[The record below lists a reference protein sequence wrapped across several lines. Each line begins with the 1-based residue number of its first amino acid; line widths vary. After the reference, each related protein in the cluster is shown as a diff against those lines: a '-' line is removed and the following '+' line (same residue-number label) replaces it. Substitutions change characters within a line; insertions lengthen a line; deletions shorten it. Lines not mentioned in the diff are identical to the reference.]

1 MKVIRFTLNVFAL
14 SAVLFLCG
22 QIYQNVSFANNDQT
36 NFAASQ
42 SSDRV
47 DFEND
52 LIPIFTKFGCNSGAC
67 HGSAAG
73 RGEFKLSLFGGNLQ
87 ADYKA
92 IVRQLAGRRINLMHP
107 EESLVILKPTA
118 QN

>member
-1 MKVIRFTLNVFAL
+1 MKAIQSTLITLTL

-22 QIYQNVSFANNDQT
+22 RVHQNISFANNDQT

-52 LIPIFTKFGCNSGAC
+52 LIPIFTKFGCNAGAC

-73 RGEFKLSLFGGNLQ
+73 RGDFKLSLFGGNPE
-87 ADYKA
+87 ADYEA
-92 IVRQLAGRRINLMHP
+92 IVRQLAGRRINLMHL

-118 QN
+118 